1 MLVNMTQSL
10 KPLERCWLMNK
21 PIKKATGK
29 VALVKPDQMNFK
41 AKVKQAIVSLACY
54 GLLPVALADW
64 LISVGGLTHE

>member
-1 MLVNMTQSL
+1 
-10 KPLERCWLMNK
+10 MNK

-54 GLLPVALADW
+54 GLMPVALADW